1 MSRAGIFIGVD
12 KTGHLTKLS
21 DASEGAK
28 RMHNWALQQGMSKR
42 NAKLITDAGGKVVNP
57 DRIFK
62 EIEKIV
68 DGPGVDQ
75 LIVYYAGHGVIIN
88 NQEHWLLTEA
98 PEKPYAAVN
107 VSTSVDIARYC
118 GIPHVVFI
126 ADACRVA
133 AEGLQNQ
140 IVNGVSIFPNKS
152 ASDKAKPIDEF
163 YACARGKT
171 AAELRP
177 LLEPTTAAMN
187 YKAVYTEVLLEALSG
202 QPTKDFDPSK
212 WFEPSGDATD
222 SAYLLRPDR
231 LQSWLETEVPRR
243 VKKWGLEKKVIQ
255 NPDHIPIEGWSKGW
269 LSRID
274 APAISIAGGARETP
288 PAPPPETV
296 YTVARKLVRSAAKGD
311 KKFLDEQL
319 QSANSGRV
327 DGAKQLA
334 GETRRIAT
342 PFGPTHF
349 ETQCGI
355 KVRGARIVDFF
366 APRAPVEMLGTEGNI
381 LRIKELDHPAV
392 SVLLRFTGNVGTV
405 IPVLPGFIAA
415 LTFEEAEL
423 VDVAYEPSE
432 NNWRWD
438 MYKDRAEEVR
448 ALRAV
453 AASSS
458 QYGRFRLDQDDAF
471 RIAQK
476 MQYAKGIDPTLSVYA
491 AYAYYDLQAIERIR
505 EMSRYLRDDVGTTFF
520 DLALL
525 GRTLID
531 RPVGPNDGILPF
543 FPLLSQ
549 GWALLQAQRVKLH
562 PALEGIESTM
572 RESLWSLF
580 DTTGLDKLAQAMQT
594 KEVR

>member
-12 KTGHLTKLS
+12 KTGHLIKLS
-21 DASEGAK
+21 DAAEGAK
-28 RMHNWALQQGMSKR
+28 RMHDWALKQGMSKK

-57 DRIFK
+57 DHIFK
-62 EIEKIV
+62 EIEKIM
-68 DGPGVDQ
+68 DGPGVEQ
-75 LIVYYAGHGVIIN
+75 LIVYYAGHGVSIN

-98 PEKPYAAVN
+98 PEKPYAAIN
-107 VSTSVDIARYC
+107 VTTSVAIAEYC
-118 GIPHVVFI
+118 GIPYVVI
-126 ADACRVA
+126 ISDACRVA

-152 ASDKAKPIDEF
+152 ASDNLKPVEEF
-163 YACARGKT
+163 YACARGKP
-171 AAELRP
+171 AAELKP

-187 YKAVYTEVLLEALSG
+187 HKAVYTEVLLEALRG
-202 QPTKDFDPSK
+202 QPTPDFDPSK
-212 WFEPSGDATD
+212 WFEPSGGAAD
-222 SAYLLRPDR
+222 STYLLRPAR

-243 VKKWGLEKKVIQ
+243 VKKWGLQNKVIQ
-255 NPDHIPIEGWSKGW
+255 NPEHHPYQAWSEGW

-274 APAISIAGGARETP
+274 APEISTICAVRATP

-296 YTVARKLVRSAAKGD
+296 YTVAEKLVRSAARGD
-311 KKFLDEQL
+311 KKFFDHQI
-319 QSANSGRV
+319 QVADTGIV
-327 DGAKQLA
+327 KGAKQLA

-342 PFGPTHF
+342 PFGPSHF

-355 KVRGARIVDFF
+355 KVRGTRIVDFF

-415 LTFEEAEL
+415 LTFEEGAL

-438 MYKDRAEEVR
+438 QYKDRADEVR
-448 ALRAV
+448 TLRAV

-458 QYGRFRLDQDDAF
+458 QYGRFRLNQEDAF
-471 RIAQK
+471 KIAKK

-491 AYAYYDLQAIERIR
+491 AYAYYDLKAIERIR
-505 EMSRYLRDDVGTTFF
+505 EMSGYLRDDVGTTFF

-531 RPVGPNDGILPF
+531 RSVGPNDGILPF

-549 GWALLQAQRVKLH
+549 GWALLQAHRVKLH

-580 DTTGLDKLAQAMQT
+580 DATGLEKLAQAMQT